1 MILTREFLQSEARR
15 RDINNSS
22 QSRILNESHK
32 LYFSQK
38 ENYDLFLSHSYLDKA
53 LVLTLVDLFTKA
65 GYYIYVDW
73 IDDVQLD
80 RRNVTASTANF
91 IKTRIKQCK
100 GLSYVSTSNIVS
112 SKWCPWEL
120 GVADG
125 LHDGKAC
132 ILPILNQGNSYNG
145 QEYLGLYPYIEYNR
159 RNNSDYVYDFWVHD
173 PKDRRKYIV
182 LRNWLSGKQP
192 FIHY

>member
-32 LYFSQK
+32 LFFSQK

-120 GVADG
+120 GSV
-125 LHDGKAC
+125 
-132 ILPILNQGNSYNG
+132 
-145 QEYLGLYPYIEYNR
+145 R
-159 RNNSDYVYDFWVHD
+159 
-173 PKDRRKYIV
+173 
-182 LRNWLSGKQP
+182 LRPLRLK
-192 FIHY
+192 FRLREV